1 MSAPARLIA
10 PDPRALFALF
20 PPADDAPAFEIV
32 PGHAVPPPYHE
43 LLVHKRHMTVT
54 QEAYHGDRVDVRILD
69 RRLNGEYYA
78 RKILLTLHKS
88 GKVVQFGIPRINL
101 HYCSKPVREEILA
114 GQTPLGR
121 ILINH
126 KVLRRI
132 EPQGYYRVT
141 PSTAMMNWFDLK
153 EPRITYGRIGIIFCD
168 EKPAIEV
175 LEIIAPE

>member
-1 MSAPARLIA
+1 MIA

-32 PGHAVPPPYHE
+32 PGRAVPPPYHE

-54 QEAYHGDRVDVRILD
+54 QEAFHGDRVHVQILD
-69 RRLNGEYYA
+69 RRISGTYYT
-78 RKILLTLHKS
+78 RKILLTLHGS
-88 GKVVQFGIPRINL
+88 GKVVQFGIPRVDL
-101 HYCSKPVREEILA
+101 RYCSKPVRDEILA

-132 EPQGYYRVT
+132 EPQAYYRVT
-141 PSTAMMNWFDLK
+141 PGPAMMEWFGLT

-168 EKPAIEV
+168 EKPAVEV
-175 LEIIAPE
+175 LEILAPE

>member
-1 MSAPARLIA
+1 MIA

-32 PGHAVPPPYHE
+32 PGRAVPPPYHE

-54 QEAYHGDRVDVRILD
+54 QEVYHDDRVDVRILD
-69 RRLNGEYYA
+69 RRLNGNYYA
-78 RKILLTLHKS
+78 RKILLALHGS
-88 GKVVQFGIPRINL
+88 GKIVQFGIPRIDL
-101 HYCSKPVREEILA
+101 RYCSMAVREEILA

-126 KVLRRI
+126 NVLRRI
-132 EPQGYYRVT
+132 EPQTYYRVT
-141 PSTAMMNWFDLK
+141 PSPAMINWFHLT
-153 EPRITYGRIGIIFCD
+153 EPRITYGRVGIIFCD

-175 LEIIAPE
+175 LEIVAPE